1 MQEYCTRK
9 NGQEGGCA
17 DLHTHTTAS
26 DGLLTPSELVKKAA
40 EAGLCAIGIAD
51 HDSIGGIDEAC
62 RASKQYGIEV
72 VPAVELNTRAGNHE
86 IHILGYYIKTDLAWF
101 TDFLSNMRNSRM
113 LRARKMVD
121 KLRRIYNMDIS
132 YEEVE
137 NEAKEGIIAR
147 PHIARVLVKKK
158 IARDMAEAYTKYI
171 GSNCPA
177 YVPRYDLTPEEGIK
191 LIYRAGGVPVLAHP
205 ALLPDINLV
214 YYVKKLG
221 IRGLEAYHSKH
232 TPEQCRMIEQLA
244 RKWDLIVTGGSDYH
258 GNDEVGGINLGD
270 VKVSCSVVGQLKEM
284 AGQSEQKIVME

>member
-1 MQEYCTRK
+1 
-9 NGQEGGCA
+9 
-17 DLHTHTTAS
+17 
-26 DGLLTPSELVKKAA
+26 
-40 EAGLCAIGIAD
+40 
-51 HDSIGGIDEAC
+51 
-62 RASKQYGIEV
+62 

-270 VKVSCSVVGQLKEM
+270 VKVSYSVVGQLKEM